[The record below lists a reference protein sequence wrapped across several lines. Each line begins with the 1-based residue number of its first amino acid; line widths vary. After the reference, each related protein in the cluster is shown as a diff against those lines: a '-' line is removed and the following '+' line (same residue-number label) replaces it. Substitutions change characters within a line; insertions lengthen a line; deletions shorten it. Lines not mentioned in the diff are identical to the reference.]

1 MNDASDFI
9 FSLPF
14 DLGVDDMRLLRV
26 LRDVRRKEIFF
37 VSLDAVLSIC
47 EREGPLLVW
56 CQVGGGER

>member
-1 MNDASDFI
+1 MNDASDGI
-9 FSLPF
+9 FALPF

-26 LRDVRRKEIFF
+26 LGDVRRKEILF

-47 EREGPLLVW
+47 ERESPLLVW

>member
-1 MNDASDFI
+1 MNDASDGI
-9 FSLPF
+9 LALPL

-26 LRDVRRKEIFF
+26 LGDVRRKEIFF
-37 VSLDAVLSIC
+37 VVCEAVLSIC

>member
-1 MNDASDFI
+1 MNDASDGI

-14 DLGVDDMRLLRV
+14 DLGVDDMRLLRI
-26 LRDVRRKEIFF
+26 LGDVRREEIIF
-37 VSLDAVLSIC
+37 VVLEAVLSVR